1 MADIYEQVFTLSP
14 IPSVIL
20 NPELRIQRASN
31 SFLHHTKL
39 RVDELCDSNYLELLK
54 DRVLISDTDMR
65 HVRDVIH
72 GTIQTLEVQT
82 GRRIRTSPGAV
93 WQLRVVPTV
102 MNGALLY
109 LLVEWL
115 QAAKREEKN
124 SLIGNG
130 LARSEALRLLVG
142 AVKDYAIFLL
152 DTEGIVLTWNAGAE
166 LNKGYKPH
174 EIIGKH
180 FSTFYSE
187 EDVRANKP
195 AKELEVCLLE
205 GRVEDEGWRYRRDGT
220 RFWANVIITAIYD
233 VDVHVGFGKVT
244 RDLTERKAAE
254 SRLLAAYEESA
265 NLKSEFLANM
275 SHEIRTPM
283 HGMISA
289 NKLLLD
295 TQLTEEQRDLADIIN
310 DSGKI
315 MLQVINDILDYS
327 KLVSGSFSLSS
338 SIVVIT
344 SIVGSVMRN
353 FQTILKSGVYFQSF
367 SAEGI
372 PRSIQGDPLRYR
384 QVLQNLVSNAVKF
397 TDKGFIGIRTCVHSE
412 DDHTY
417 TIKTEV
423 QDTGI
428 GVSESA
434 ASSLFTPFRQ
444 LDNTTTKTHQ
454 GTGLGLSI
462 SKSLVELMGGQICF
476 APNPER
482 SGSVFWFTAKFNKIN
497 ILDGMESLTAQ
508 FDGTTPLTPNPD
520 DSTLYREYFGTKS
533 LLLAEDNII
542 NQKVMVRML
551 HSLGFMR
558 VDTAVDGA
566 QAINLVINS
575 PKNYDLILM
584 DISMPVLD
592 GIAAATQLRRS
603 GCRLPIIAV
612 TANVLKESREDFRA
626 KGLNDYVPKP
636 VDRNLLTKIL
646 MEWLVLK
653 TST

>member
-20 NPELRIQRASN
+20 NPSFRILRASN

-39 RVDELCDSNYLELLK
+39 RADEWRDSHYLELLK
-54 DRVLISDTDMR
+54 DGVLISDTDVG
-65 HVRDVIH
+65 HVRDVIYRA
-72 GTIQTLEVQT
+72 IQTLEVQT
-82 GRRIRTSPGAV
+82 GQRIHTSPRTV
-93 WQLRVVPTV
+93 WQPRVVPTV
-102 MNGALLY
+102 MNDALLY

-115 QAAKREEKN
+115 KVGERDMKDGI
-124 SLIGNG
+124 IGNG
-130 LARSEALRLLVG
+130 LATSEALRLLIK

-152 DTEGIVLTWNAGAE
+152 DTKGIVLTWNAGAE

-195 AKELEVCLLE
+195 AKELETCLLE
-205 GRVEDEGWRYRRDGT
+205 GRVEDEGWRYRKDGT

-233 VDVHVGFGKVT
+233 NGVHVGFGKVT

-289 NKLLLD
+289 NTLLLD
-295 TQLTEEQRDLADIIN
+295 TQLTEEQRDLVDIIS

-338 SIVVIT
+338 NIIIIP

-353 FQTILKSGVYFQSF
+353 FQTILKSGVHFQSF
-367 SAEGI
+367 SASAI
-372 PRSIQGDPLRYR
+372 PRSILGDPLRYR

-397 TDKGFIGIRTCVHSE
+397 TDNGSIGIHVFVHSE
-412 DDHTY
+412 DEHTY

-423 QDTGI
+423 RDTGT

-434 ASSLFTPFRQ
+434 VSSLFTPFRQ
-444 LDNTTTKTHQ
+444 FENTTTKTYQ

-462 SKSLVELMGGQICF
+462 SKSLVELMRGQIGF
-476 APNPER
+476 MSNPER
-482 SGSVFWFTAKFNKIN
+482 NGSVFWFTAKFNKIN
-497 ILDGMESLTAQ
+497 AFDGVESLTAQ
-508 FDGTTPLTPNPD
+508 FAEIIQLTPNPEP
-520 DSTLYREYFGTKS
+520 STMYREIFGTKS

-542 NQKVMVRML
+542 NQKVMLRML
-551 HSLGFMR
+551 RSLGFMR
-558 VDTAVDGA
+558 VDTALDGA
-566 QAINLVINS
+566 QAIHLVKSS

-592 GIAAATQLRRS
+592 GIAVTTQLRSS
-603 GCRLPIIAV
+603 GFGLPIIAV
-612 TANVLKESREDFRA
+612 TANVLKGTREDFLA
-626 KGLNDYVPKP
+626 KGITDYVPKP
-636 VDRNLLTKIL
+636 VDRDLLTKIL
-646 MEWLVLK
+646 MKWLVLK